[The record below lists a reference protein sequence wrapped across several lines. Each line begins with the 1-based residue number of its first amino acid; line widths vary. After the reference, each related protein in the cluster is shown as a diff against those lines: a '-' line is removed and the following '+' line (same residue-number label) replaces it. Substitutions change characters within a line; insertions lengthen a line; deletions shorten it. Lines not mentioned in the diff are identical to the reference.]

1 MTLHPQARSFLDQ
14 QPAPAPVDVET
25 LRQFALD
32 SARFAGPGPELP
44 DIADVTVGR
53 VPCRFYRPL
62 LDADLPTLVYL
73 HGGGW
78 VTGDLDTHDTIC
90 RMIAAESGWSVLAV
104 HYRRAPEAP
113 APAAIE
119 DVDAVLAALRAN
131 ELTGCEATK
140 LAVAGDSSGGHLAAV
155 AARRSRDAGRP
166 PLLLQALLYPVI
178 DPAMTTE
185 SYRRFAEGYGL
196 TAAAMTFYWDA
207 FVPTG
212 ERAVPDLAPSAI
224 ADLAGL
230 PPAYVLTCEYDVL
243 RDEGE
248 IYAMAMAQA
257 GVPVLAVRAVGMI
270 HGFFRLAG
278 HYDLARAEVSRLA
291 GLLAAAATG

>member
-14 QPAPAPVDVET
+14 QPAPAPVDVAT
-25 LRQFALD
+25 LRAFALD
-32 SARFAGPGPELP
+32 SCRYAGPGPELP
-44 DIADVTVGR
+44 EIADLTVGG
-53 VPCRFYRPL
+53 VPCRLYRPR

-104 HYRRAPEAP
+104 HYRRAPEAA
-113 APAAIE
+113 APAATE
-119 DVDAVLAALRAN
+119 DTDAVLVALRAG
-131 ELTGCEATK
+131 ELTGCDPSR
-140 LAVAGDSSGGHLAAV
+140 LAIAGDSAGGHLAAV
-155 AARRSRDAGRP
+155 AARRSRDAGDP

-185 SYRRFAEGYGL
+185 SYRRFAEGFGL
-196 TAAAMTFYWDA
+196 TAAAMAFYWDA

-212 ERAVPDLAPSAI
+212 ERAVPDLAPNAI

-270 HGFFRLAG
+270 HGFFRLPG
-278 HYDLARAEVSRLA
+278 HYDLARAEISRLA
-291 GLLAAAATG
+291 GLLASAATG